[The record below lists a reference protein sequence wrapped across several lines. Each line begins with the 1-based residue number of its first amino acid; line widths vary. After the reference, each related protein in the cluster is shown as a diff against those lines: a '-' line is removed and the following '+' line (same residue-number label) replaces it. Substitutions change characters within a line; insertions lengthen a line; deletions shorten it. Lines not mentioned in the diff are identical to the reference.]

1 MSWYFIGEIRLIEIH
16 ETKLRVPIFFSFFQI
31 RVPCSR
37 SIDWRGDRFFIFPDW
52 IYTRAGIARGCY
64 IKNEFSRPMLSTMVR
79 CARFFFHYLELLV
92 TYRVVDN
99 RWRQELNENHWHLEI
114 EFSLKDTFH
123 YYINGL
129 IWIILSFY
137 LSFFFYFVHAW
148 VFEWKLK
155 KHRNCLIIT
164 VSLYIVNVLLVDFC
178 VKNYSHILLYLYF
191 PILFFIFDESWENR
205 YYSFFFFFYRYLGN
219 WETIVNYDKSLFIST
234 GQKDK

>member
-1 MSWYFIGEIRLIEIH
+1 MH

-37 SIDWRGDRFFIFPDW
+37 SIDWRGDRFFISPDW

-64 IKNEFSRPMLSTMVR
+64 IKNEFSRPMLSTIVR

-137 LSFFFYFVHAW
+137 LSFFFYLFYTRMSFRV
-148 VFEWKLK
+148 KIK
-155 KHRNCLIIT
+155 KTNRNCLIIT
-164 VSLYIVNVLLVDFC
+164 VSLYIVKCFTCRFSCKELL
-178 VKNYSHILLYLYF
+178 SYF
-191 PILFFIFDESWENR
+191 TL
-205 YYSFFFFFYRYLGN
+205 
-219 WETIVNYDKSLFIST
+219 SLFSYSIFYFRWVMRE
-234 GQKDK
+234 